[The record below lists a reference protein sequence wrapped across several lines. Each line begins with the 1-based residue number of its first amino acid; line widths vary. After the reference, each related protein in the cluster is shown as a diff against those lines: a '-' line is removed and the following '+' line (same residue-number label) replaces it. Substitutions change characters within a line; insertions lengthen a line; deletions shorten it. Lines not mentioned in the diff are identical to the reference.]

1 MKGWKNI
8 LLLVV
13 FGIGLFPS
21 VVVTAEDQVP
31 AATAPLMEI
40 DSVEKRRILFSLQQE
55 RAKMQDEYEKKEKK
69 LALKEIELKTMAG
82 EVDKKL
88 AQLQTVRDQ
97 LRRLLEQKDEVD
109 IQRVKGLSKMYEKM
123 ESAQGA
129 VLLAELDQELAVK
142 ILAGMK
148 SKSAGQLL
156 GNMPPAKATELST
169 AYSTL
174 VED

>member
-1 MKGWKNI
+1 MKEWTVL

-13 FGIGLFPS
+13 FAVGGFPR
-21 VVVTAEDQVP
+21 VVVPAEKGAETSSSAMD
-31 AATAPLMEI
+31 I
-40 DSVEKRRILFSLQQE
+40 DSVEKRRVLFSLHQE
-55 RAKMQDEYEKKEKK
+55 RDKMQSEFDKKNQILE
-69 LALKEIELKTMAG
+69 LKEIELKTLEG

-88 AQLQTVRDQ
+88 AQLQAVRDQ
-97 LRRLLEQKDEVD
+97 LRRFLDQKDEVEVQR
-109 IQRVKGLSKMYEKM
+109 IQELSKMYEKM
-123 ESAQGA
+123 DSAKGA
-129 VLLAELDQELAVK
+129 VLLAELNQELAVQ

-156 GNMPPAKATELST
+156 GNMPPEIATDLST